1 MIANPDN
8 RHKKREREK
17 TGSGHPQPH
26 CALGSLFPDL
36 QILRSGSKISV
47 LSRDQPPVTVC
58 PPVTRNIFNK
68 Y

>member
-26 CALGSLFPDL
+26 CALSTWSIFWAGWVKGI
-36 QILRSGSKISV
+36 ILGTWL
-47 LSRDQPPVTVC
+47 LS
-58 PPVTRNIFNK
+58 F
-68 Y
+68 

>member
-26 CALGSLFPDL
+26 CAVVGVS
-36 QILRSGSKISV
+36 
-47 LSRDQPPVTVC
+47 
-58 PPVTRNIFNK
+58 VTRIRSMK
-68 Y
+68 T

>member
-26 CALGSLFPDL
+26 CAL
-36 QILRSGSKISV
+36 
-47 LSRDQPPVTVC
+47 LSFEIRGCT
-58 PPVTRNIFNK
+58 
-68 Y
+68 

>member
-26 CALGSLFPDL
+26 CAVQSTLPTINSSWCTIFKLKRNYCYFSCFLGAP
-36 QILRSGSKISV
+36 SGA
-47 LSRDQPPVTVC
+47 
-58 PPVTRNIFNK
+58 
-68 Y
+68 

>member
-26 CALGSLFPDL
+26 CALTAHF
-36 QILRSGSKISV
+36 V
-47 LSRDQPPVTVC
+47 VEA
-58 PPVTRNIFNK
+58 FFFE
-68 Y
+68 

>member
-26 CALGSLFPDL
+26 CALLFPNVKL
-36 QILRSGSKISV
+36 SSG
-47 LSRDQPPVTVC
+47 
-58 PPVTRNIFNK
+58 
-68 Y
+68 

>member
-26 CALGSLFPDL
+26 CALA
-36 QILRSGSKISV
+36 K
-47 LSRDQPPVTVC
+47 
-58 PPVTRNIFNK
+58 
-68 Y
+68 

>member
-26 CALGSLFPDL
+26 CAL
-36 QILRSGSKISV
+36 LRNKEMIKMTLDQSQALIRLPSKLTSV
-47 LSRDQPPVTVC
+47 LR
-58 PPVTRNIFNK
+58 RAKIL
-68 Y
+68 

>member
-26 CALGSLFPDL
+26 CAVLWAG
-36 QILRSGSKISV
+36 IL
-47 LSRDQPPVTVC
+47 C
-58 PPVTRNIFNK
+58 AF
-68 Y
+68 

>member
-26 CALGSLFPDL
+26 CALIECYWDFAS
-36 QILRSGSKISV
+36 
-47 LSRDQPPVTVC
+47 SRFKDYVT
-58 PPVTRNIFNK
+58 K
-68 Y
+68 YKGEKHTFVQSRY

>member
-26 CALGSLFPDL
+26 CALSGNFKVLYFDQEFLVAATSSSSLDM
-36 QILRSGSKISV
+36 
-47 LSRDQPPVTVC
+47 
-58 PPVTRNIFNK
+58 
-68 Y
+68 